1 MSHCLVL
8 FDLFTATHDYCL
20 GTRIVLRAAG
30 ASNHL
35 LYFNVGII
43 AKAGGCAGPHLNTLD
58 NDEVCREI
66 DANRQRRCADD
77 DLKFSV
83 AKGVLDHATITQI
96 NAAVV
101 ESNALV
107 DKTLENGVLYLDA
120 PCISVLLRERTL

>member
-1 MSHCLVL
+1 
-8 FDLFTATHDYCL
+8 
-20 GTRIVLRAAG
+20 
-30 ASNHL
+30 
-35 LYFNVGII
+35 
-43 AKAGGCAGPHLNTLD
+43 
-58 NDEVCREI
+58 VCREI